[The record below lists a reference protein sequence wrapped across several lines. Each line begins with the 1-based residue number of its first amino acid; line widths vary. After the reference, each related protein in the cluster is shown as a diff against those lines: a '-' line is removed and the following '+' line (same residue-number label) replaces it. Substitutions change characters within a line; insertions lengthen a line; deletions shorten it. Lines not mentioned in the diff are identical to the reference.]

1 MPKTLSCANCQ
12 HYKSETWGDDWN
24 EPRETEESCEK
35 RQWAFEE
42 PSPSPVTTCKLFDF
56 AVPDE
61 PIDFDAVL
69 DIEEF

>member
-1 MPKTLSCANCQ
+1 MTKILSCSICQ
-12 HYKSETWGDDWN
+12 YFKSETGGDGWN

-35 RQWAFEE
+35 RQWEFEE

-56 AVPDE
+56 AVPYE
-61 PIDFDAVL
+61 PIDFDALL